1 MTTLGGIVTK
11 ILSLHPKL
19 GGKHETKKNYAE
31 NVLIPEGCEKFLIHK
46 VIAIL
51 ATTLN
56 NTLSSNKN

>member
-31 NVLIPEGCEKFLIHK
+31 NVLIPEGCEKFLIH
-46 VIAIL
+46 IDII
-51 ATTLN
+51 ATTWN
-56 NTLSSNKN
+56 NTLLSNKN